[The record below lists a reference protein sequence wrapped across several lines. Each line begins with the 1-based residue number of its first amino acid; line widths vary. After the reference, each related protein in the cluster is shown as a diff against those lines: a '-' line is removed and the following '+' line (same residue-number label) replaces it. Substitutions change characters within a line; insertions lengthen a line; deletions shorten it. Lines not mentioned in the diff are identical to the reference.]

1 MLLPLTYRFGFLL
14 VSNIVRTGLSI
25 MIEEVEIHRRRRRK
39 QREAMT
45 SRYWVVSL
53 PVKDSSS
60 SLWNR
65 LQEQISKHSFDT
77 PVYRVRSNFQQ
88 RSRDYDLILISISQ
102 FNIPNLRVGTL
113 DSLLALGDDLLKV
126 IFRVF
131 IS

>member
-1 MLLPLTYRFGFLL
+1 M
-14 VSNIVRTGLSI
+14 
-25 MIEEVEIHRRRRRK
+25 
-39 QREAMT
+39 
-45 SRYWVVSL
+45 VSL

-65 LQEQISKHSFDT
+65 LQEQISKHSFET

-88 RSRDYDLILISISQ
+88 RSYDYDAFDLILISISQ

-131 IS
+131 ISLLDHIWN